1 MPKSI
6 SSICGIVTATPSP
19 LASDGQID
27 QNAVASLV
35 RHVITQ
41 GASAIAPNGGT
52 GEYTALTDRQR
63 SQMVEYSVEAA
74 NGDVPV
80 ISGIL
85 SPGLN
90 DTIAAGR
97 SACALGA
104 DALMVVT
111 PYYSRPTQAGI
122 VDYYKAVSDA
132 VDAEIMLYE
141 IPYRT
146 GVSLTPDTV
155 AALAEQTRVVAMK
168 ACNND
173 LSQQLKVLEAAGNKI
188 SILSGEENVFPVH
201 VAMGAKGGLL
211 ATSCIFQSVWNRIY
225 EAASQNRLADAMD
238 LHARLMPV
246 VDALFSEHNPAPLKA
261 ALSLLGRP
269 YGDVLPP
276 LRPASAALQ
285 QKLQQLI
292 PAFLAAEAGN

>member
-1 MPKSI
+1 MPLSIVSI
-6 SSICGIVTATPSP
+6 SGIVTATPTP
-19 LASDGQID
+19 LDSHGQID
-27 QNAVASLV
+27 QGAVASLV
-35 RHVITQ
+35 RHVIDQ

-63 SQMVEYSVEAA
+63 SQMVEYSVAA
-74 NGDVPV
+74 ADGDVPV
-80 ISGIL
+80 ICGIL

-90 DTIAAGR
+90 DTISAGR
-97 SACALGA
+97 NARALGA

-122 VDYYKAVSDA
+122 VDYYKAISDA

-146 GVSLTPDTV
+146 GISLTPETV
-155 AALAEQTRVVAMK
+155 ATLAEQTRVVAMK

-173 LSQQLKVLEAAGNKI
+173 LSQQLKVLEAAGDKI

-211 ATSCIFQSVWNRIY
+211 ATSCIFQSAWNRIY
-225 EAASQNRLADAMD
+225 EAASQNRLADALA

-246 VDALFSEHNPAPLKA
+246 VEALFSEHNPAPLKA
-261 ALSLLGRP
+261 ALSLVGRP
-269 YGDVLPP
+269 YGEVLPP
-276 LRPASAALQ
+276 LQPASAMLKE
-285 QKLQQLI
+285 KLAQLV
-292 PAFLAAEAGN
+292 PAFLAGEN